1 VVAARSLFGDW
12 GVGFVTAV
20 LCASILASASAMT
33 LAGPRVYW
41 ALGRDFTPFALL
53 ARTRPGGAPVNALVV
68 QGVVTSIFVL
78 SGRVDQI
85 QQYAGFTLSLFA
97 SLAVSCVI
105 VLRLRRPE
113 APRPFRAW
121 GYPWTPVLFLAVS
134 LWMMFWAFRGRP
146 LESSL
151 ALVTV
156 LAGGLLFALQRR
168 RS

>member
-1 VVAARSLFGDW
+1 
-12 GVGFVTAV
+12 VTVV
-20 LCASILASASAMT
+20 LCASIFASASAMT
-33 LAGPRVYW
+33 MAGPRVYW
-41 ALGRDFTPFALL
+41 ALGRDSAHSRGPFAAL
-53 ARTRPGGAPVNALVV
+53 ARTRPGGAPATALVV

-105 VLRLRRPE
+105 VLRLRRPD
-113 APRPFRAW
+113 AARPFRAW
-121 GYPWTPVLFLAVS
+121 GYPWTPLLFLTVS
-134 LWMMFWAFRGRP
+134 AWMMFWAFRGRP

-151 ALVTV
+151 GLATV
-156 LAGGLLFALQRR
+156 VAGGLLFAAQRR

>member
-1 VVAARSLFGDW
+1 
-12 GVGFVTAV
+12 
-20 LCASILASASAMT
+20 MT

-41 ALGRDFTPFALL
+41 ALGRDFAPFAALS
-53 ARTRPGGAPVNALVV
+53 RIRPGGAPATALAV
-68 QGVVTSIFVL
+68 QGAVTSLFVL

-105 VLRLRRPE
+105 VLRRRQPN

-121 GYPWTPVLFLAVS
+121 GYPWTPLLFLTVS

-146 LESSL
+146 LGSSL
-151 ALVTV
+151 ALATV
-156 LAGGLLFALQRR
+156 LTDGLLFALQRR
-168 RS
+168 T

>member
-1 VVAARSLFGDW
+1 MVC
-12 GVGFVTAV
+12 GFVTTV

-33 LAGPRVYW
+33 MAGPRVYW
-41 ALGRDFTPFALL
+41 ALGRDAANSSPFAAL
-53 ARTRPGGAPVNALVV
+53 ARTRTGGAPATALVV
-68 QGVVTSIFVL
+68 QGIATSIFVL

-113 APRPFRAW
+113 AVRPFRAW
-121 GYPWTPVLFLAVS
+121 GYPWTPLLFLTVS
-134 LWMMFWAFRGRP
+134 AWMMFWAFRGRP

-151 ALVTV
+151 GLATV
-156 LAGGLLFALQRR
+156 AVGGVLFALQRR
-168 RS
+168 